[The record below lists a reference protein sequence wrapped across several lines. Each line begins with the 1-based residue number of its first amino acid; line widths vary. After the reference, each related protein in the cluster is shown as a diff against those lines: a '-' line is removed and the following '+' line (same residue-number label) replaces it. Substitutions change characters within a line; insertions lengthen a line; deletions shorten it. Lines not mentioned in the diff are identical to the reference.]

1 VIHTYEDVVSHLLD
15 YLFSDPGETALRD
28 AKKATQEAYR
38 DLCNAFNWTYL
49 YAPAQF
55 ITNPPF
61 AAGAVTYQQTGGL
74 FPRLVTLADP
84 GVWPNW
90 AQNAVL
96 QLPGPVSGID
106 PLDTPNYFMVINN
119 VYRIERRISD
129 TQVTLMENSCPG
141 IDFVTPTQANL
152 YGDTYLLPIDFVSQD
167 QTLIPNNFG
176 NLQFIHPREWLK
188 FTEGM
193 QYVNAPTH
201 YSIVGES
208 RYPGRLVLHIAP
220 FPDVSYPIHY
230 AYKRRPR
237 PLTYYQVSSGTAEI
251 ITGLDGNLTGLVLTQ
266 PVLTQAHVGSVIRF
280 SQTTDLPTNESG
292 GNPAVFESHISSV
305 ESAMNATLVEPADFP
320 HTGVKYMI
328 SDPLDIEEGAM
339 MTAFLRLSER
349 KLSTI
354 RIMKDREFPLAEYHR
369 ALEAAKSA
377 DSRSFMGR
385 SSHVQIID
393 RRYVDNLWTSR

>member
-1 VIHTYEDVVSHLLD
+1 MIHTYEDVVSHLLD

-28 AKKATQEAYR
+28 CKKAIQEAYR

-49 YAPAQF
+49 YTPAQF

-61 AAGAVTYQQTGGL
+61 AAAGVTYQQSSGQ
-74 FPRLVTLADP
+74 FPRLVTLTA
-84 GVWPNW
+84 GAWPSW

-106 PLDTPNYFMVINN
+106 PLDNPNYFMVINN
-119 VYRIERRISD
+119 VYRVEKRISD
-129 TQVTLMENSCPG
+129 AQITLMENSNPG
-141 IDFVTPTQANL
+141 VDFVTPTQAAL
-152 YGDTYLLPIDFVSQD
+152 YGDTYLLPPDFVSQD
-167 QTLIPNNFG
+167 QTMIPNNFG

-237 PLTYYQVSSGTAEI
+237 SLVYYQVADGTVTVTIA
-251 ITGLDGNLTGLVLTQ
+251 LDGSLTALTFSR
-266 PVLTQAHVGSVIRF
+266 PVLTPAMVGSVVRF
-280 SQTTDLPTNESG
+280 SVTADLPTNETG
-292 GNPAVFESHISSV
+292 GNPSTFEAHIQSVSS
-305 ESAMNATLVEPADFP
+305 AQIATMDATPDFP
-320 HTGVKYMI
+320 YNAVGFTI

-339 MTAFLRLSER
+339 MTALLRLSER

-354 RIMKDREFPLAEYHR
+354 RIMKDREFPMEEYYR
-369 ALEAAKSA
+369 ALEAAKAA